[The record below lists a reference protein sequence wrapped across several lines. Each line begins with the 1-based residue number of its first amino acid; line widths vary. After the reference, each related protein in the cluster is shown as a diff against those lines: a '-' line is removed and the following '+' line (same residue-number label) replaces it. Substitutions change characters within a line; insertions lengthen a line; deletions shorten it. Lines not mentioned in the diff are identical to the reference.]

1 MAKGA
6 PTIVESSVLKWAREA
21 AGYTIHDLARR
32 FSKDADEISAWESD
46 DPEKRPYMR
55 QLRELANLYKRPLS
69 DFFLPE
75 PPQESPIPHD
85 FRRSPGS
92 VAGLY
97 TPDLRKQLRFARER
111 QDLSRA
117 LSEELTHESIPSFTH
132 KISTDTA
139 PEKVGQ
145 LIRSILHI
153 SSSPQNQTGNDR
165 TVYNFWRRRLEAT
178 GILVF
183 QFEKIPSEQVW
194 GFSIAERPFPV
205 IAVNVDL
212 SPNAR
217 TFTMLHELTHILL
230 GENGICDIDDS
241 TPRGQAELRIEIFCN
256 HAAAAALMPKSDF
269 LAHPV
274 VASRQEPAIDWTD
287 IEIFQIAKSFGTSRE
302 AAVRRL
308 LTFNRTTNEFYEMK
322 RAEYHAQYLAQINR
336 EEQLQKKPFRRD
348 YAQRAVSNLGTKFV
362 GLVLSSYHDKL
373 LSLADTAKFLEV
385 RPHKVSKV
393 RELTLRS
400 ED

>member
-6 PTIVESSVLKWAREA
+6 PTIVESSVLKWARED
-21 AGYTIHDLARR
+21 AGYTIHDLAKR
-32 FSKDADEISAWESD
+32 FSKDPSEISAWEGA
-46 DPEKRPYMR
+46 DPEKRPYMG
-55 QLRELANLYKRPLS
+55 QLRSLANLYKRPLS

-85 FRRSPGS
+85 FRRSPGA

-111 QDLSRA
+111 QDLARA
-117 LSEELTHESIPSFTH
+117 LSEELPQEPVPSFTR
-132 KISTDTA
+132 KISPATD
-139 PEKVGQ
+139 PEKVGE
-145 LIRSILHI
+145 LIRSLLRI
-153 SSSPQNQTGNDR
+153 SSSPQNQTGNGR
-165 TVYNFWRRRLEAT
+165 TAYNLWRRRLEAT

-194 GFSIAERPFPV
+194 GFSISERPFPV
-205 IAVNVDL
+205 IAINIDL
-212 SPNAR
+212 SLNAR

-241 TPRGQAELRIEIFCN
+241 TPRGQAELRIEAFCN
-256 HAAAAALMPKSDF
+256 HASAAALMPKEEF
-269 LAHPV
+269 LAHSI
-274 VASRQEPAIDWTD
+274 VASRNEPAINWND
-287 IEIFQIAKSFGTSRE
+287 IEIDQIARSFGTSRE

-308 LTFNRTTNEFYEMK
+308 LTFNRTTKDFYEMK
-322 RAEYHAQYLAQINR
+322 RAEYHAQHLAQKSR

-348 YAQRAVSNLGTKFV
+348 YAQRAISNLGTNFV
-362 GLVLSSYHDKL
+362 GLVLNSYHDKL

-385 RPHKVSKV
+385 RPHKVRKV